1 MSFWQTAVNNPK
13 TTISGVLSF
22 IAITSTTLIPFVP
35 TTARYAFGGLA
46 IAGALSK
53 AYLLAISHD
62 AGKTEAMV
70 PGAAEPQ
77 LVPSHEMPDDPKA
90 KAVTGKN

>member
-1 MSFWQTAVNNPK
+1 MSSFWQTAVNNPK

-53 AYLLAISHD
+53 AYLLAISKD
-62 AGKTEAMV
+62 AGVVTAIT
-70 PGAAEPQ
+70 PGDPTPQ
-77 LVPSHEMPDDPKA
+77 VVPSTEVPLDKSNKVVKP
-90 KAVTGKN
+90 